1 MADPSKLTRKDLSA
15 FLPNPRSVIAFEQ
28 LFDMVPSRI
37 VSTEDELASVESDIA
52 VLSAA
57 VGVLQGDVAT
67 NTLAITVIQA
77 QITVLENQIAALE
90 NPGVLFVTVD
100 QQADTDAY
108 GLIISTGVTVTM
120 PKCSTGILGR
130 IWTYTLGETGI
141 CTIETDTGDS
151 FLTPDVEE
159 ETEVIL
165 DRRGSTINFRCTS
178 ATTWS
183 FV

>member
-1 MADPSKLTRKDLSA
+1 MTDPSRLTRRELGA
-15 FLPNPRSVIAFEQ
+15 FLPTPRSVIAFEQ
-28 LFDMVPSRI
+28 LFNMIPSRI
-37 VSTEDELASVESDIA
+37 ISTEDELAIIESNIA
-52 VLSAA
+52 VLTAA
-57 VGVLQGDVAT
+57 VAA
-67 NTLAITVIQA
+67 NALAITVIQA
-77 QITVLENQIAALE
+77 QITILENQIAALE
-90 NPGVLFVTVD
+90 NPGVLFATVD
-100 QQADTDAY
+100 QQANTDAY

-130 IWTYTLGETGI
+130 IWTYTLGETGT

-165 DRRGSTINFRCTS
+165 NRRGSTIDFRCTS

-183 FV
+183 FA